1 MPKSSFTRETDFV
14 VAVCPCGWS
23 RKCRTDK
30 HLNMMRKL
38 HWKTCPVAKSGK
50 RTETQR
56 EEGLRKVLQ
65 IARETTSCPQTN
77 LTQFREALPE
87 DTCYKGEVKVV
98 LDNRQHR
105 TAVSAKNVELGDISG
120 LLGDIASRHSGIKS
134 IKTN

>member
-1 MPKSSFTRETDFV
+1 MPKTTYTRETDAV

-30 HLNMMRKL
+30 HITMLRKL

-56 EEGLRKVLQ
+56 EEGLKKVLQ

-77 LTQFREALPE
+77 LTQFTEALPP
-87 DTCYKGEVKVV
+87 DSPYKGEVKVV

-105 TAVSAKNVELGDISG
+105 TAVSARGVELGNIAG